1 VARVNSID
9 WLVLRRVMA
18 RVTLTVLVFLAL
30 FALVESLN
38 TTKLRTLSSLG
49 GPPLA
54 LAGVLLSALRS
65 SIGALPVTVLIGTIA
80 GVLDL
85 QARRELTIIQATGR
99 SIWTVL
105 RAPLVVCF
113 ILALLI
119 STAGDTALILGDRLL
134 PGQPINHDNG
144 PTWVEQ
150 TGADGT
156 YVLRAEHLTADPP
169 AVYDVTIFFTGADE
183 RDRITAPQANLS
195 YGKWIFPTATRY
207 RVAAAPEQLSN
218 FELATQTTFG
228 DLRLRTT
235 GASDLTLAEMITA
248 ATSSI
253 SMNDYR
259 AVSLTSLYRTL
270 TRPIMILGSVL
281 IGFAVASGY
290 RRNVQYGTTVLFGI
304 VMGFALFTINEMA
317 VRAGNADVLP
327 PLWAMAAP
335 AFVSLLA
342 GLTALLYSQDGN
354 LRRR

>member
-1 VARVNSID
+1 MTSID
-9 WLVLRRVMA
+9 WLVLRRVLA
-18 RVTLTVLVFLAL
+18 RIMLTVGVFLAL

-38 TTKLRTLSSLG
+38 TTKLSTLASLG

-54 LAGVLLSALRS
+54 LAGILLSAFRS

-99 SIWTVL
+99 SIWSVV
-105 RAPLVVCF
+105 RAPLLVVF
-113 ILALLI
+113 ILSAGI
-119 STAGDTALILGDRLL
+119 SIGGETALIMGNRLL
-134 PGQPINHDNG
+134 PGQPINHDTG
-144 PTWVEQ
+144 PTWLEQ
-150 TGADGT
+150 HGTDGT
-156 YVLRAEHLTADPP
+156 YVLEAGHLTATPP
-169 AVYDVTIFFTGADE
+169 AIYNVTVFFSGSE
-183 RDRITAPQANLS
+183 SRDRIVAPQANLS

-207 RVAAAPEQLSN
+207 RFDTAPETLSN

-228 DLRLRTT
+228 DLSLQ
-235 GASDLTLAEMITA
+235 ASWARDLTLAELFA
-248 ATSSI
+248 AASASL
-253 SMNDYR
+253 SVNEFR
-259 AVSLTSLYRTL
+259 AVSMTSLYRTFAL
-270 TRPIMILGSVL
+270 PIMVVGSVL
-281 IGFAVASGY
+281 IGFATASGY
-290 RRNVQYGTTVLFGI
+290 RRNVQYGNTVLFGI

>member
-1 VARVNSID
+1 
-9 WLVLRRVMA
+9 MA
-18 RVTLTVLVFLAL
+18 RIALTVVVFLAL
-30 FALVESLN
+30 FSLVESLN
-38 TTKLRTLSSLG
+38 TSKLHTLTAIG

-54 LAGVLLSALRS
+54 LAGILLSGLRS

-113 ILALLI
+113 VLAALI
-119 STAGDTALILGDRLL
+119 STAGDTGLILGDRLL

-144 PTWVEQ
+144 VTWIEQ
-150 TGADGT
+150 KGADGA
-156 YVLRAEHLTADPP
+156 YILEADHLTADPP
-169 AVYDVTIFFTGADE
+169 AVYGVTIFFSGSSD

-195 YGKWIFPTATRY
+195 YGKWVFPTATRY
-207 RVAAAPEQLSN
+207 RVDAGPEQLTN

-235 GASDLTLAEMITA
+235 GASDLTLAEMIAA
-248 ATSSI
+248 ATTSI
-253 SMNDYR
+253 SMSDYR
-259 AVSLTSLYRTL
+259 AVSLTSLFRTL
-270 TRPIMILGSVL
+270 TRPIMIMGSVL

-290 RRNVQYGTTVLFGI
+290 RRNVQYGNTVLFGI

-327 PLWAMAAP
+327 PFWAMSGP
-335 AFVSLLA
+335 ALVSLLA

>member
-1 VARVNSID
+1 MNSID
-9 WLVLRRVMA
+9 RLVLRRVMG
-18 RVTLTVLVFLAL
+18 RVALTLLVFLAL
-30 FALVESLN
+30 FSLVDSLN
-38 TTKLRTLSSLG
+38 TTKLHTLDSIG

-54 LAGVLLSALRS
+54 LAGVLLSAMRS

-99 SIWTVL
+99 SIWAVL
-105 RAPLVVCF
+105 RAPLLACF
-113 ILALLI
+113 VLALLI
-119 STAGDTALILGDRLL
+119 STAGDTALILGNRLL
-134 PGQPINHDNG
+134 PGQPVNHDDG
-144 PTWVEQ
+144 PTWLEQ
-150 TGADGT
+150 HGIDGT
-156 YVLRAEHLTADPP
+156 YVLKAERLTAEPP
-169 AVYDVTIFFTGADE
+169 AAYGVTIFFTGVGD
-183 RDRITAPQANLS
+183 RDRITAPQARLS
-195 YGKWIFPTATRY
+195 YGKWVFPTATRY
-207 RVAAAPEQLSN
+207 RLAAASEQLSN
-218 FELATQTTFG
+218 FELATQTTLG
-228 DLRLRTT
+228 DLRLWAT
-235 GASDLTLAEMITA
+235 GASDLTLGEMIAA

-270 TRPIMILGSVL
+270 ARPIMILGSVL
-281 IGFAVASGY
+281 IGFATASGY
-290 RRNVQYGTTVLFGI
+290 RRNVQYGNTVLLGI

-342 GLTALLYSQDGN
+342 GLTALLYAQDGN

>member
-1 VARVNSID
+1 MSRID
-9 WLVLRRVMA
+9 WLILRRVMA
-18 RVTLTVLVFLAL
+18 RIALTLVIFFAL
-30 FALVESLN
+30 LALVESLN
-38 TTKLRTLSSLG
+38 TTKLRVLNSLG

-54 LAGVLLSALRS
+54 AAGIVLSALRNS
-65 SIGALPVTVLIGTIA
+65 LGALPVTVLIGTIA

-85 QARRELTIIQATGR
+85 QARRELTIVQATGR

-119 STAGDTALILGDRLL
+119 STAGDTALIVGNRLL
-134 PGQPINHDNG
+134 PGQPINHDDG

-150 TGADGT
+150 KGADGV
-156 YVLRAEHLTADPP
+156 YVLKAEHLTADPP
-169 AVYDVTIFFTGADE
+169 AAYEVTIFFTDAAE
-183 RDRITAPQANLS
+183 RDRITAPQANLT
-195 YGKWIFPTATRY
+195 YGKWVFPTATRY
-207 RVAAAPEQLSN
+207 RAASAPEQLSN
-218 FELATQTTFG
+218 FELATQTTFA

-235 GASDLTLAEMITA
+235 GASDLTLAEMIAA

-304 VMGFALFTINEMA
+304 VVGFALFTINEMA

-327 PLWAMAAP
+327 PLWAMAGP
-335 AFVSLLA
+335 AVVSLLA